1 MPQPGRL
8 SARLFNK
15 AGFRPWTVEDG
26 VTNPARPVHWRTE
39 ENHLSR
45 SPGDF
50 ARVPQHHPGTGPISP
65 ATQTGVSVMG
75 REEVWHG
82 PLERGF
88 AGMIF
93 FGGGG

>member
-8 SARLFNK
+8 SAKPFNP
-15 AGFRPWTVEDG
+15 AGSGPGPSKNG
-26 VTNPARPVHWRTE
+26 VTTRHARFICELE

-50 ARVPQHHPGTGPISP
+50 ARVSPNRPGTGPTSP

-75 REEVWHG
+75 RREYG
-82 PLERGF
+82 TGFQGGDLRG
-88 AGMIF
+88 
-93 FGGGG
+93 